1 MTDEAPEGAS
11 TEGASTERASTD
23 AGTAAGSHGPLAVG
37 VDVGGSGIKAAVVD
51 TATGELVSE
60 RLRVP
65 TPTPSTPDRVS
76 ASIGRLV
83 RRLAKANEL
92 ERETPVGI
100 GLPGVAIGGVLMT
113 AANIDPA
120 WIGYPIA
127 ERLSYLLKRRVEIVN
142 DADAAGIAELRFGV
156 AAGRPGTVIFLT
168 LGTGV
173 GSGVFVD
180 GKLVPNTEFGQMEI
194 RGRPAER
201 RSASVART
209 RRGLSWKAWAQDLDE
224 HLQRIEDLMWPN
236 LFILGGGVS
245 KNGDKFIPRLT
256 TRTQVVA
263 AKLRNDA
270 GIIGA
275 AVVAIEGFRDAAATW
290 DDLPPG
296 EAPAEPT

>member
-1 MTDEAPEGAS
+1 VTDPRPAI
-11 TEGASTERASTD
+11 
-23 AGTAAGSHGPLAVG
+23 G

-51 TATGELVSE
+51 VDDGRFVSD

-65 TPTPSTPDRVS
+65 TPVPSTPDKVS

-83 RRLAKANEL
+83 KRLITATDLAPN
-92 ERETPVGI
+92 TPVGI
-100 GLPGVAIGGVLMT
+100 GLPGVVLDGVLKT
-113 AANIDPA
+113 AANIDPT
-120 WIGYPIA
+120 WVEFPITQK
-127 ERLSYLLKRRVEIVN
+127 LSKSLKRPVTIVN
-142 DADAAGIAELRFGV
+142 DADAAGTAEMRFGV
-156 AAGRPGTVIFLT
+156 GAGRQGVVVLLT

-173 GSGVFVD
+173 GSAVFVD

-224 HLQRIEDLMWPN
+224 HLQRVDELIWPE
-236 LFILGGGVS
+236 LIILGGGVS

-256 TRTQVVA
+256 VRPRVVA
-263 AKLRNDA
+263 AQLRNDA

-275 AVVAIEGFRDAAATW
+275 AVIAIEAAERAAAAE
-290 DDLPPG
+290 PPG
-296 EAPAEPT
+296 TEPVAVAVGAAAAADAENGMR

>member
-11 TEGASTERASTD
+11 TEGTSTERASTD

-37 VDVGGSGIKAAVVD
+37 VDVGGSGIKAALVD

-256 TRTQVVA
+256 TRTEVVA

-296 EAPAEPT
+296 EALAEPT